1 MANESKTPISDQVR
15 KMEIELNG
23 YKRDLDDLIAT
34 RNAVAHSDAQ
44 RYPVAHPVA
53 HMSNLMLGK
62 TDYLALLRAHMNVLN
77 ADIAE
82 LESKLTTVYAAV
94 NNCLGDD
101 NG

>member
-1 MANESKTPISDQVR
+1 MANESKTPIADQVR
-15 KMEIELNG
+15 KMELELNNF
-23 YKRDLDDLIAT
+23 KRDLNDLIAI
-34 RNAVAHSDAQ
+34 RNEVAQTDAQ
-44 RYPVAHPVA
+44 RYPVVHPVTS
-53 HMSNLMLGK
+53 MSNLMVDK
-62 TDYLALLRAHMNVLN
+62 TDYLVLLGAHMNVLN

>member
-1 MANESKTPISDQVR
+1 MANQSKTPISDQVR
-15 KMEIELNG
+15 KMELELNSF
-23 YKRDLDDLIAT
+23 KRDLDDLIAT
-34 RNAVAHSDAQ
+34 RNAVADSDAQ

-53 HMSNLMLGK
+53 HMSNLMVGK
-62 TDYLALLRAHMNVLN
+62 TDYLVLLGAHMNVLN
-77 ADIAE
+77 EDIAE